1 MSFTC
6 DVCGREFEEN
16 KGIYIYHNPN
26 GHVCSDCLET
36 HYIQCEECGDYVEDW
51 QIKEVND
58 TYLCPY
64 CASDYKQCRDCGRWF
79 NCEIEG
85 SVVYNGEYV
94 CEDCCSEYD
103 TCGQCDELFPV
114 EGMILYDGYYYC
126 KDCYDECFSLIKGYH
141 DHDRNP
147 TFFGDNHN
155 NANPYFGVELEVDHG
170 IEECKEDCAK
180 KIQCHLGENFVYF
193 EEDGSLNAGF
203 EIITQPATLEYHTSI
218 MESYKKAFNSVK
230 NYNFKS
236 HDTDTCGYHIHFN
249 RSFFTENA
257 TEEQADLYLTRLLYL
272 FEKFWNEMVIF
283 SRRKISEIED
293 YACRYDE
300 SPKDTV
306 QGFKLSRFHKNRY
319 HAVNLTNTNTIEF
332 RIFKGTLNPET
343 FLATLQLCQKLVYIS
358 KYVQSAEELQNLKF
372 EDLLWTDELKNY
384 WQRVAK
390 RHVE

>member
-1 MSFTC
+1 MSVTC
-6 DVCGREFEEN
+6 DICGCEFEEN
-16 KGIYIYHNPN
+16 KKIHIYHNPN
-26 GHVCSDCLET
+26 RHVCPDCLEI
-36 HYIQCEECGDYVEDW
+36 HYIRCEECGDYVENRE
-51 QIKEVND
+51 IKEVND
-58 TYLCPY
+58 SYLCPY
-64 CASDYKQCRDCGRWF
+64 CSFDYVQCRDCGKWF
-79 NCEIEG
+79 NCEMEG
-85 SVVYNGEYV
+85 SAIYNGEYV

-103 TCGQCDELFPV
+103 TCGQCGELFPID
-114 EGMILYDGYYYC
+114 EMTLYDGYYYC
-126 KDCYDECFSLIKGYH
+126 KDCYDECFTLIKGYH
-141 DHDRNP
+141 DHDYNP
-147 TFFGDNHN
+147 TFFGDNHDN
-155 NANPYFGVELEVDHG
+155 SVPYFGVELEVDYG
-170 IEECKEDCAK
+170 VEECKEECAN

-193 EEDGSLNAGF
+193 EEDGSLSRGF

-218 MESYKKAFNSVK
+218 MKLYEKAFNSAK

-236 HDTDTCGYHIHFN
+236 HDTDTCGLHVHFN

-306 QGFKLSRFHKNRY
+306 KGFKRSKFYKNRY

-343 FLATLQLCQKLVYIS
+343 FLATLQLCQKLVCVS
-358 KYVQSAEELQNLKF
+358 KYAQSVEELQNLKF

-390 RHVE
+390 RHVM